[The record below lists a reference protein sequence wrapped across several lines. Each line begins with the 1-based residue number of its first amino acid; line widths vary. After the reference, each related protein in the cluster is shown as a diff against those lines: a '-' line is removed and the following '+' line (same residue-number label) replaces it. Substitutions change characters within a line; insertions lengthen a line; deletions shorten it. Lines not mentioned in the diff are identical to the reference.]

1 MPSPHSHLSSRV
13 KQSSLQ
19 SLGIQ
24 AGPTHCPG
32 RSYFSRLFKWSPGGS
47 SRPLSAPSSFG
58 VVGTVGKAGS
68 TAPSGATFWTHL
80 RLPRGII
87 LLALSCSP
95 RTRSQIEKCYV
106 ISNSFFFPNNDH
118 KCCCVLLPGTHQ
130 KASHDPLSGWSLKHY
145 E

>member
-24 AGPTHCPG
+24 ARPTRCPG

-47 SRPLSAPSSFG
+47 SRPLPAPPSFR

-87 LLALSCSP
+87 LLALSYSP

-106 ISNSFFFPNNDH
+106 ISNSFF
-118 KCCCVLLPGTHQ
+118 
-130 KASHDPLSGWSLKHY
+130 SLITITSAAVSFCLEHTGRHPTIRCLGGH
-145 E
+145 